1 MRTIYIVKSTLPT
14 IESARDLAR
23 ILVEEKLAACVQIG
37 ARMESAYA
45 WNGEIRIDEEY
56 PISIKTS
63 AAAME
68 KLEARFRE
76 LHPYE
81 CPSASSGRNFTLE
94 KKGVIK
100 NAPFFMFAKFR
111 SL

>member
-37 ARMESAYA
+37 ARMEWAYA

-68 KLEARFRE
+68 KLEARFSE

-81 CPSASSGRNFTLE
+81 CPQWAAITAEAS
-94 KKGVIK
+94 KGY
-100 NAPFFMFAKFR
+100 AKWFKEYCTCGVCQ
-111 SL
+111 